1 MGIFKSIGLFA
12 VDIVKDMISDALQLE
27 KYQKKNKLGK
37 IETNYTGAIDGLQKR
52 TAKWHEDTRKK
63 YGECKKQNG

>member
-27 KYQKKNKLGK
+27 KYQKKIN
-37 IETNYTGAIDGLQKR
+37 
-52 TAKWHEDTRKK
+52 
-63 YGECKKQNG
+63 